1 MSLCAISE
9 ALYAKI
15 KRSKIAFLFIMRCR
29 RGRLVVVLR
38 TTLPLAGGE
47 DGVDRVNRVDVLAA
61 LDGDCLE
68 ERCFLIA
75 SYAHSYHV
83 KRDQDK
89 IHYSRK

>member
-1 MSLCAISE
+1 MVDFQS
-9 ALYAKI
+9 
-15 KRSKIAFLFIMRCR
+15 
-29 RGRLVVVLR
+29 
-38 TTLPLAGGE
+38 TLPLVGGE

-68 ERCFLIA
+68 ELCFLIA
-75 SYAHSYHV
+75 SYAHSYHI